1 MTTDPTDPRDVS
13 GTPGHDKLRA
23 YWEVPPGGLNPKRPT
38 ATPPGGDILSN
49 LMRSQVQRSNAIG
62 AANRQK
68 ALAAHAEY
76 TAGMTLKELQ
86 AKYHL
91 APATFRGHWRA
102 AGLPFAAMGERR
114 KKPQ

>member
-1 MTTDPTDPRDVS
+1 MTADDPTDPRDVS
-13 GTPGHDKLRA
+13 GTPGHEALRA
-23 YWEVPPGGLNPKRPT
+23 YWEVPPGGLNPRRPT
-38 ATPPGGDILSN
+38 TTPPGGDILSH

-114 KKPQ
+114 KKP